1 MKIGLWFFLI
11 LVGLQI
17 APAQA
22 AVDCEALATATRA
35 LYTEGAALIPLHIK
49 AGDLRDQC
57 PKHPDGYL
65 YGALVFYHE
74 QEPDGA
80 LHFLNEGIAQLPD
93 NFDLYRMKAR
103 FQNEWRQPQAAT
115 ATFQA
120 LIQNTSRKR
129 DAHLLLAYHLLQ
141 INDLKGAAENF
152 EKARS
157 MGPVNVDL
165 YTGLAA
171 YELQAKAPEKAIVQV
186 RKALELEPHAINP
199 IFYRAEAYRQ
209 LGYCELAQTNLLRA
223 CERAKR
229 SNCQN
234 VCAPA
239 KGQKEAYDLQQQGLK
254 AFYERKLDDAER
266 LLTQALGAFQQDPSF
281 YNYRAWVRERQGK
294 FNEALSDVQS
304 ALTLDPGHEDSWF
317 RLGHIQ
323 HERKQYPEALKAY
336 QQNLLFTPKNTT
348 QIYQNIALLYNDMK
362 NYASALREIDTA
374 LAQARPH
381 EQADLLAIK
390 GFIQQQSGKLPEALA
405 TLEQTLSHDPTHF
418 FAHKDRAEILTQLK
432 RCQEAEA
439 DYAFLCK
446 QGDKAAC
453 TPTCPKE

>member
-1 MKIGLWFFLI
+1 MKTWLWAFLI
-11 LVGLQI
+11 MAGLHMG
-17 APAQA
+17 PAQA
-22 AVDCEALATATRA
+22 TVDCEALAAATRA
-35 LYTEGAALIPLHIK
+35 LYTEGAALMPLHIK

-74 QEPDGA
+74 QEPNGA

-129 DAHLLLAYHLLQ
+129 DAHVLLAYHLLQ
-141 INDLKGAAENF
+141 MNDLKGAAENF

-157 MGPVNVDL
+157 IGPANVDL

-171 YELQAKAPEKAIVQV
+171 YELQAKAPDKAIVQV
-186 RKALELEPHAINP
+186 RKALELEPHATNP

-209 LGYCELAQTNLLRA
+209 LGYCELAQDNLLRA

-229 SNCQN
+229 GNCQN

-239 KGQKEAYDLQQQGLK
+239 KGQDEVYELQRQGLR
-254 AFYERKLDDAER
+254 AFSAGKLDEADQ
-266 LLTQALGAFQQDPSF
+266 LLTQALQAFQADPGL

-294 FNEALSDVQS
+294 LDEALADVQK
-304 ALTLDPGHEDSWF
+304 ALQLDPGHEAGWF

-323 HERKQYPEALKAY
+323 HGRKQYTEAIKAY
-336 QQNLLFTPKNTT
+336 RQNLWFLPNNTP
-348 QIYQNIALLYNDMK
+348 QVYQNLALIYNDLQDFP
-362 NYASALREIDTA
+362 AALREAEQAIA
-374 LAQARPH
+374 LAPPEQQASML
-381 EQADLLAIK
+381 EVK
-390 GFIQQQSGKLPEALA
+390 GYIQQQSGQLEAALITINQALA
-405 TLEQTLSHDPTHF
+405 KDPEHF

-432 RCQEAEA
+432 RCKEAEA

-446 QGDKAAC
+446 QGDKSAC
-453 TPTCPKE
+453 TPTCKP